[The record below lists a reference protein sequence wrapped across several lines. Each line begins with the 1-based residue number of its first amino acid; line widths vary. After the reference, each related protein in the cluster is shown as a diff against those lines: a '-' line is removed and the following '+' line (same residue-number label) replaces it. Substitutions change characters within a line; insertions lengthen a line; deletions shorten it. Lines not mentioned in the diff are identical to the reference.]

1 MKRIHWLIVIPILA
15 VATYSAT
22 RQMRHPGPMQ
32 AHSGP
37 GPGTEEMAM
46 PATAR
51 DGLLWLKSEFKIS
64 DADYERI
71 SNLHDAYLPG
81 CMERCRE
88 IARVRRELFALIQE
102 NKNVTPALKAKLEQS
117 AHQRAE
123 CSAMMLAHFYEVAA
137 SMPPPAAKRYLEW
150 VTSQTL
156 MD

>member
-1 MKRIHWLIVIPILA
+1 MKRLYWLIIIPALA
-15 VATYSAT
+15 AAAYFAT
-22 RQMRHPGPMQ
+22 RQMRHPGSMQ
-32 AHSGP
+32 AHP
-37 GPGTEEMAM
+37 VPVAEEMAM
-46 PATAR
+46 PATAK
-51 DGLLWLKSEFKIS
+51 DGLLWLKTEFKLS
-64 DADYERI
+64 DVDYDRI

-102 NKNVTPALKAKLEQS
+102 NKTVTQELKAKLEES
-117 AHQRAE
+117 GHQRAE

-137 SMPPPAAKRYLEW
+137 AMPPPAAKRYLEW

>member
-1 MKRIHWLIVIPILA
+1 MKRIYWLIAIPILA
-15 VATYSAT
+15 VAAYVAT
-22 RQMRHPGPMQ
+22 RQMRHRGPMQ
-32 AHSGP
+32 EHP
-37 GPGTEEMAM
+37 GEGVEEMAM
-46 PATAR
+46 PATSK
-51 DGLLWLKSEFKIS
+51 DGLLWLKSEFRLS
-64 DADYERI
+64 DADYDRI

-102 NKNVTPALKAKLEQS
+102 NKNVTPELKAKLEES

-137 SMPPPAAKRYLEW
+137 AMPPPAAKRYLEW
-150 VTSQTL
+150 VTRETL

>member
-1 MKRIHWLIVIPILA
+1 MKRIHWVIVIPILA
-15 VATYSAT
+15 TAAYFAT

-32 AHSGP
+32 AR
-37 GPGTEEMAM
+37 PGTGAEEMAM
-46 PATAR
+46 PATAK
-51 DGLLWLKSEFKIS
+51 DGLLWLKSEFKLS
-64 DADYERI
+64 DADYDRI

-102 NKNVTPALKAKLEQS
+102 NTTVTPELKAKLEES
-117 AHQRAE
+117 GHQRAE

-137 SMPPPAAKRYLEW
+137 AMPPPAAKRYLEW

>member
-15 VATYSAT
+15 VATYFAT

-32 AHSGP
+32 VHSGP
-37 GPGTEEMAM
+37 GAEKMAM

-88 IARVRRELFALIQE
+88 IARVHRELFALIQE
-102 NKNVTPALKAKLEQS
+102 NKNVTPELKAKLEQS